1 MWTILLN
8 LSYTN
13 CSANIFHVGVGR
25 TSYSASDTFTN
36 TSYAPYR
43 ARPSSPHRWCSNSDG
58 PGHWLAIDLGTSQSV
73 NKIKLERQSSDTS
86 YVLTY
91 TVKYSNDGESWTDY
105 NNNEVMDLML
115 VGQHKVVLAFTA

>member
-8 LSYTN
+8 LLFTN
-13 CSANIFHVGVGR
+13 CLVNNFHVGVGR

-43 ARPSSPHRWCSNSDG
+43 ARPSSPYPWCSNSDS
-58 PGHWLAIDLGTSQSV
+58 PGHWLAIDLGTTQSV
-73 NKIKLERQSSDTS
+73 NKIKMERKSSDTS

-91 TVKYSNDGESWTDY
+91 TVKYRNDEEPWTNY
-105 NNNEVMDLML
+105 NNSEVMDLMI
-115 VGQHKVVLAFTA
+115 VGQHKVLLEFTA